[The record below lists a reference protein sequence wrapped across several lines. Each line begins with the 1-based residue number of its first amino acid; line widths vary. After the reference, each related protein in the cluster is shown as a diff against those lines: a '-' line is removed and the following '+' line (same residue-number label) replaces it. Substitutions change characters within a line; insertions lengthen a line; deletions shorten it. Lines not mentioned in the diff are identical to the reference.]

1 MCDTF
6 VFLGP
11 SMSRSQASSLLDAE
25 FLPPICRGD
34 LAKLPASAKFVGI
47 IDGEFCQSL
56 AVSSKELVVLLECGV
71 KIFGGASMG
80 ALRAAE
86 THSLGTIGV
95 GSIFEMFRTGVL
107 DADDEVAL
115 VYEPES
121 YRALSEPLVNI
132 RQALDLALSAN
143 VIGAPE
149 RDRLVREMKACY
161 FPERSYRALEQR
173 CPPLGPF
180 FADAVLPDLK
190 RSDASLLLGV
200 MKEFKI
206 RWKAEL
212 HTVERSSPWIGPVSE

>member
-11 SMSRSQASSLLDAE
+11 SMSRPEARQLLNAE

-47 IDGEFCQSL
+47 IDGEFCQTL
-56 AVSSKELVVLLECGV
+56 AVSCKEIVVLLERGI
-71 KIFGGASMG
+71 KIFGGASIG

-86 THSLGTIGV
+86 TYSLGMIGV
-95 GSIFEMFRTGVL
+95 GTIFEMFRKGVL

-115 VYEPES
+115 AYEPET

-132 RQALDLALSAN
+132 RQALDLALGAN
-143 VIGAPE
+143 VIDAPE

-173 CPPLGPF
+173 CPPLRAF
-180 FADAVLPDLK
+180 FAKVVMPDLK
-190 RSDASLLLGV
+190 RSDTSLLLGV
-200 MKEFKI
+200 MKEFSI
-206 RWKAEL
+206 
-212 HTVERSSPWIGPVSE
+212 